1 MRLPTYFCHQ
11 MQDSC
16 LHRFN
21 ETYFIDERKL
31 NCPFYYTQ
39 SVINDPMVREAVEQ
53 TKNMIACHETWNKEV
68 ARGKMFGVL
77 VVEDAEGQSGFL
89 AAYSGQLGGREDWAG
104 FVPAVF
110 DYLQPDGYFVIHER
124 EITSINHR
132 IEVLLNDN
140 TYLSAINEWK
150 DKERRF
156 SEETEAFQT
165 EMRQA
170 KQRRDARRATA
181 TVEETAAMIRESQWM
196 KAELRRMKRRHQ
208 TELASLD
215 SLIKEVETET
225 KRLRKERKQKSD
237 DLQRWL
243 FTHFIMRNARGEER
257 DLLEIFINTPQGIP
271 PSGAGECCAPK
282 LLQYAFLHHLR
293 PLRITEF
300 WQGASPKGEL
310 RQHNHFY
317 TACRSKCLP
326 ILNFMLQGLEVE
338 PNPLEEPEKKD
349 LEIVY
354 DDDHIVVVNK
364 PSGMLAVPGK
374 SVRESVYSI
383 LRHRYPQAEG
393 PMIVHRLDMATSGL
407 MVVAKDTWTYRALQ
421 QQFERHEVKK
431 RYVALLERDISGQ
444 VPPRGTIHLPLRP
457 DITDRPRQLVDHER
471 GKEAVTE
478 YEIVGT
484 DNSHTLVAL
493 YPQTGRTH
501 QLRVHCAHAEGL
513 GCPILGDALY
523 GTPADRLYLHAE
535 QLTFTHPITGERVQ
549 FKVQDTTITISE

>member
-11 MQDSC
+11 MQDSY

-21 ETYFIDERKL
+21 ETYFIDERRL

-132 IEVLLNDN
+132 IEALLNDN

-243 FTHFIMRNARGEER
+243 FTHFILRNARGEER
-257 DLLEIFINTPQGIP
+257 DLMEIFTNTPQGIP

-310 RQHNHFY
+310 RLHNHFY
-317 TACRSKCLP
+317 PACRSKCLP

-431 RYVALLERDISGQ
+431 RYEALLERDISGQ

-457 DITDRPRQLVDHER
+457 DITDRPRQLVDHEH

-478 YEIVGT
+478 YEMVGT